1 MTSLG
6 TSLTTSWVMTTSWG
20 TSRTTSLS
28 TTTSFSTTWGVGTGA
43 AGPQATA
50 SRAIRARAG
59 RISRIGWIKERI
71 CFYLRKAEKITGR
84 RRDGKSAASVEPA
97 RLPRFI
103 LMDD

>member
-1 MTSLG
+1 
-6 TSLTTSWVMTTSWG
+6 MTTSWG
-20 TSRTTSLS
+20 TSRTTSRS
-28 TTTSFSTTWGVGTGA
+28 TTTSFSTTWGVGAA

-97 RLPRFI
+97 RLPGFI